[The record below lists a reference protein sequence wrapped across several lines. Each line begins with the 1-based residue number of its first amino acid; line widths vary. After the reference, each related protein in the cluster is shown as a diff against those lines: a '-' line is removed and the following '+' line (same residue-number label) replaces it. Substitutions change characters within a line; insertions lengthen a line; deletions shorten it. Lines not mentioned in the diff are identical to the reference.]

1 MRQEDLVF
9 ALLLTA
15 ATFIHTDYCGKN
27 FVVVVVVVVV
37 IFLSSSHFLKV
48 ILLKSRHD

>member
-15 ATFIHTDYCGKN
+15 AAFIHTDYGGKN
-27 FVVVVVVVVV
+27 FVVVVIIFSLHP
-37 IFLSSSHFLKV
+37 IFLS
-48 ILLKSRHD
+48 